1 LRRQAQVVDGVIR
14 QPDAR
19 SHARHDRAQKLHD
32 AGIRRDGDRHEPS
45 DVVHGAAYTSPLK
58 EAPIDLTVE
67 IGSKGPWTIVS
78 VAGEI
83 DLFTAPKLR
92 EQFLAALDGT
102 DTDRLLVDLTRVSF
116 MDSTGLG
123 VLIGAL
129 RRMNE
134 RDGRMALVCSEGPVL
149 RVLEL
154 TRLNEVF
161 SIFHSVDDATSGA

>member
-1 LRRQAQVVDGVIR
+1 LFTEPHILARWRGV
-14 QPDAR
+14 P
-19 SHARHDRAQKLHD
+19 
-32 AGIRRDGDRHEPS
+32 G
-45 DVVHGAAYTSPLK
+45 
-58 EAPIDLTVE
+58 IDLAVDVSSNGAWTV
-67 IGSKGPWTIVS
+67 IG

-92 EQFLAALDGT
+92 EQFLSALD
-102 DTDRLLVDLTRVSF
+102 DDSAADRLVVDLSQVSF

-129 RRMNE
+129 RRVNE
-134 RDGRMALVCSEGPVL
+134 RDGRMALVCEDGPVL

-161 SIFHSVDDATSGA
+161 SIHGSVDDAVADA